1 MIKDVG
7 LSVVVPCFN
16 ESTTILE
23 ILKRVARHTYVE
35 EIIVVDDCSTD
46 DSVAIVRSVADPR
59 IRLLLQVKNMGKGA
73 ALLRGINQVS
83 KEYLIIQDADLEYF
97 PEDFDLLFNTMLE
110 KNADAVFGSRFLTS
124 GSRRAVYYWHRVGNA
139 LLTHLSNAFT
149 NLYITDMET
158 CYKMMRT
165 DFAKAMNLQENRFG
179 IEPEITA
186 KLAALNA
193 VIYEVPIRYSARTY
207 EEGKKIGWKDGFS
220 AIRAIVKY
228 SLPHQKRRTRESF
241 AAGSIR

>member
-1 MIKDVG
+1 MVNEGG
-7 LSVVVPCFN
+7 LAVVVPCFN
-16 ESTTILE
+16 ESTTIYEVLT
-23 ILKRVARHTYVE
+23 RVAKHSYVK
-35 EIIVVDDCSTD
+35 EIIVVDDCSSD
-46 DSVAIVRSVADPR
+46 NSPAIARNIGDPR
-59 IRLLLQVKNMGKGA
+59 IQIFIQPRNMGKGA

-83 KEYLIIQDADLEYF
+83 EEYLIIQDADLEYF
-97 PEDFDLLFNTMLE
+97 PEDYDLLFNTLLT
-110 KNADAVFGSRFLTS
+110 KGADAVFGSRFLTS

-165 DFAKAMNLQENRFG
+165 KFAQSMDLQEKRFG

-207 EEGKKIGWKDGFS
+207 EDGKKIGWKDGFS
-220 AIRAIVKY
+220 AIRAIIKY
-228 SLPHQKRRTRESF
+228 SLPHQKRRVRENRF
-241 AAGSIR
+241 LGAKI